1 MASIV
6 KKIRAGNY
14 ESDDNNKAGRKHANK
29 RVRQANKVVI
39 ARLLN
44 EDK

>member
-14 ESDDNNKAGRKHANK
+14 ESDDNTKKSRRYANK
-29 RVRQANKVVI
+29 KVRRYGKTMLAI
-39 ARLLN
+39 ALN
-44 EDK
+44 EKG